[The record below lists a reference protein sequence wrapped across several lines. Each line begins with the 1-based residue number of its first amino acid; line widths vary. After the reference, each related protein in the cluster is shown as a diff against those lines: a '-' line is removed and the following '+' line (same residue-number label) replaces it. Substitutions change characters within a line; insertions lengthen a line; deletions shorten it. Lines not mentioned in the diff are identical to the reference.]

1 MTKLNIVRSEVSASE
16 VSPWHINF
24 SIVLWNKGRYAQM
37 GLKYTYILVILL
49 ITRVSSLIS
58 SSFSRTPMVST
69 LLSMFSGIVEEMGTV
84 EDLRKV
90 PDLEMWD
97 GSKSE
102 GVVLTVNANKA
113 LEEAYIGCSIAIN
126 GVCLTATALEANK
139 FTVGLAPETLRRTNL
154 CLLERGSVVNL
165 ERALRADG
173 RNSGHFVQGHVDC
186 TGEIIKK
193 WKEGD
198 SLWVKVKVPS
208 DYIKYIVPKGFIC
221 IDGTSLTICE
231 TDTKESW
238 FTFMLIAHTQQAVII
253 PGKKE
258 GDFVN
263 VEVDVLAKMVE
274 RSLEAY
280 AIQNEALR
288 QKVESLEARLSTLEK

>member
-1 MTKLNIVRSEVSASE
+1 MRS
-16 VSPWHINF
+16 
-24 SIVLWNKGRYAQM
+24 L
-37 GLKYTYILVILL
+37 LLL
-49 ITRVSSLIS
+49 IMVLLVRVSSLVS
-58 SSFSRTPMVST
+58 SSFGRSPLAST

-84 EDLRKV
+84 EELRKV
-90 PDLEMWD
+90 PDMEMWD
-97 GSKSE
+97 GSISE
-102 GVVLTVNANKA
+102 GVELTVNANTA
-113 LEEAYIGCSIAIN
+113 LGDSYIGCSIAIN
-126 GVCLTATALEANK
+126 GVCLTATSLENDK

-154 CLLERGSVVNL
+154 GFLEKGSEVNL

-198 SLWVKVKVPS
+198 SLWIKVKVPS
-208 DYIKYIVPKGFIC
+208 NYIKYIVPKGFIC

-231 TDTKESW
+231 TNTEESW

-253 PGKKE
+253 PNKKQ

-280 AIQNEALR
+280 AVQNDELK
-288 QKVESLEARLSTLEK
+288 QKLDSLEARLSSLEPK